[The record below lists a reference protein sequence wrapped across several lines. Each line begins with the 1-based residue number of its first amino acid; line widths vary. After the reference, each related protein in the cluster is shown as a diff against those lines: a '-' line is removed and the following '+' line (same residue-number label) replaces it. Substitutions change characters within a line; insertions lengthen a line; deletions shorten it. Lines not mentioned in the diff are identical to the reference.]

1 MKKYEKYIVLNCGN
15 CPFENCDSEYP
26 PNCNH
31 PEGGDVSP
39 YDMTGYQEK
48 HIPHN
53 CPLLTH
59 KIDIVL
65 TENPIIK
72 NK

>member
-1 MKKYEKYIVLNCGN
+1 MIQYEKYIVLNCQN
-15 CPFENCDSEYP
+15 CPFENSDFESGSS
-26 PNCNH
+26 CNH
-31 PEGGDVSP
+31 PKGYDVSE

-65 TENPIIK
+65 TENPII
-72 NK
+72 NL

>member
-1 MKKYEKYIVLNCGN
+1 MIKYEKYIVLNCQN
-15 CPFENCDSEYP
+15 CPFENSDYEFP
-26 PNCNH
+26 PSCNH
-31 PEGGDVSP
+31 PEGGDVSS

-53 CPLLTH
+53 CPLLTS

-65 TENPIIK
+65 TDNPIIK